1 MPEITKPIIKEETKI
16 IVKEEPKEELKVIK
30 YPVKVKNIHT
40 NNLNLEKGVIKPN
53 ETGLATQ
60 AEVSNFLGKYLE
72 LV

>member
-1 MPEITKPIIKEETKI
+1 MSEITKPIIKEEPKVI
-16 IVKEEPKEELKVIK
+16 PKEEPKVIK

-60 AEVSNFLGKYLE
+60 AEVSNFLGQYLE